1 MSICTIT
8 LELAAIA
15 LAVFAATSTVSAQQL
30 GTWAFQEHVDPLEDK
45 VAHIALTVG
54 DINGSLE
61 DKAQIGISC
70 HDGEIYAGARTALLD
85 IGPDRR
91 EVKWRT
97 DSNPVVRGHWNSN
110 SGVTGVITWG
120 EPAVEFARA
129 IVSARIRIVV
139 NAGHGTIVFGVEG
152 STKAVRR
159 VLAECGVE

>member
-1 MSICTIT
+1 MSIRTIT
-8 LELAAIA
+8 LELVAIT
-15 LAVFAATSTVSAQQL
+15 LAVFAATSTASAQQL
-30 GTWAFQEHVDPLEDK
+30 GTWAYQEHVDPLEDK
-45 VAHIALTVG
+45 VEHVALTVG
-54 DINGSLE
+54 DINGSLK
-61 DKAQIGISC
+61 DKAQIAFNC
-70 HDGEIYAGARTALLD
+70 HDGDVYAGVRTAPLD

-97 DSNPVVRGHWNSN
+97 DSNPIVRGYWNSD
-110 SGVTGVITWG
+110 SGSTGIITWG

-129 IVSARIRIVV
+129 IVSARMRIVV